1 MKKIL
6 LSIFGILLFAFAHA
20 QDTDSVRIRT
30 DYSKIDLSNRPNDHF
45 MIQYGYD
52 GWLNTPDSA
61 TPSGFSRHFNFYFMY
76 DKPLKTNPHLSLA
89 IGLGLGSSNMF
100 FKDTYINLKSPTE
113 ELPFQTVNS
122 ANHYKKYKLTTIYG
136 EVPLEFRYV
145 SNPVSH
151 DKGFKAALGLK
162 IGTLLKSYTKGKNL
176 LDASGRSVYGEK
188 YINKEQAK
196 NFINTNRFAAT
207 ARFGYGIL
215 SIDGSYQLNNFLKQ
229 GAGAAFHPY
238 SIGLTLSGL

>member
-1 MKKIL
+1 MKKLL
-6 LSIFGILLFAFAHA
+6 LSIFSLFLVVYIQA
-20 QDTDSVRIRT
+20 QDTDSLKIRT

-52 GWLNTPDSA
+52 GWINTPDSA

-100 FKDTYINLKSPTE
+100 FKNTYINLKSISE
-113 ELPFQTVNS
+113 ELPFQNVMN
-122 ANHYKKYKLTTIYG
+122 ADHYKKYKLTTIYG

-145 SNPVSH
+145 SNPLTP
-151 DKGFKAALGLK
+151 DKGFKASIGLK

-176 LDASGRSVYGEK
+176 LNSTGQPIYGEK

-207 ARFGYGIL
+207 ARFGYGII

-229 GAGAAFHPY
+229 NAGPAFHPY
-238 SIGLTLSGL
+238 SIGITLSGL

>member
-1 MKKIL
+1 MKKVL
-6 LSIFGILLFAFAHA
+6 LSIFSFLLFVFVHA
-20 QDTDSVRIRT
+20 QDTDSVKIRT

-52 GWLNTPDSA
+52 GWLNAPDSA
-61 TPSGFSRHFNFYFMY
+61 APSGFSRHFNFYFMY

-100 FKDTYINLKSPTE
+100 FKDTYIDLKSSAA
-113 ELPFQTVNS
+113 ELPFQNVVNT
-122 ANHYKKYKLTTIYG
+122 NHYKKYKLTTLYA

-145 SNPVSH
+145 SNPVTP
-151 DKGFKAALGLK
+151 DKGFKASVGLK

-176 LDASGRSVYGEK
+176 VDANGRSVYGDK
-188 YINKEQAK
+188 YINKEQVK
-196 NFINTNRFAAT
+196 NFINSNRFAAT

-215 SIDGSYQLNNFLKQ
+215 SIDGSYQLNTYLKQ
-229 GAGAAFHPY
+229 NAGPAFHPY